1 MPELSILLTRSDGR
15 VGKPTLFL
23 FSLLDLQ
30 TLDAQNGLVGGFCVL
45 CVVLNVIL
53 VVQISFRFLSANFGS
68 RGPKNDFGKISLGL
82 FSIFHILVCLE
93 HFG

>member
-1 MPELSILLTRSDGR
+1 MPELFNLVNQIKWTCW
-15 VGKPTLFL
+15 KTNTFL